1 MEEKKI
7 RVAITHGDT
16 NSIGYEIIF
25 KVFADPAILEL
36 CTPIIYGSPKV
47 AAYHRKAMDLEANF
61 TIINSAEEAHDG
73 KVNLLTTFDDE
84 VKVELG
90 QPTTESGYA
99 AMSAIVRALDD
110 YKKGLFDVLVTAPVS
125 ASNISTEE
133 HPFSSQA
140 HFLARSLGS
149 TGLSMLVN
157 EQLRVALAT
166 VDLPISEVTGLINK
180 QLIIDK
186 VTAVQHALK
195 RDFRISNPRVAV
207 LALNPQIGNE
217 SQEGSEET
225 EIIAPA
231 ISELKNSGIATF
243 GPYAADDFFAH
254 ADYEH
259 FDAVLAMYYDQGAI
273 PFKLLGE
280 NESVCY
286 TAGLPMVHTEPGHG
300 PAFDIAGKG
309 TADENQLR
317 QAIYLAID
325 VFRNRAEYDEP
336 LGNPLPKLYREKRD
350 DSEKV
355 RFAIP
360 KKKEAKA

>member
-25 KVFADPAILEL
+25 KVFSDPAILEL

-47 AAYHRKAMDLEANF
+47 AAYHRKALDMEANF
-61 TIINSAEEAHDG
+61 TIISNAEEAHDG
-73 KVNLLTTFDDE
+73 KVNMLTTFDDE
-84 VKVELG
+84 VKVEMG

-99 AMSAIVRALDD
+99 AMCAIVRALED

-125 ASNISTEE
+125 SSNISTEG
-133 HPFSSQA
+133 HPFSGQA
-140 HFLARSLGS
+140 AFISRSLGS
-149 TGLSMLVN
+149 DNLAMLVN
-157 EQLRVALAT
+157 EHLRVALAT
-166 VDLPISEVTGLINK
+166 EDMPIAEVSRVVNK
-180 QLIIDK
+180 QLVVEK
-186 VTAVQHALK
+186 VKAVQHALK
-195 RDFRISNPRVAV
+195 RDFRISNPRIAV
-207 LALNPQIGNE
+207 LALNPQVDND
-217 SQEGSEET
+217 SKEGSEET

-231 ISELKNSGIATF
+231 ISELMASGVSAF
-243 GPYAADDFFAH
+243 GPYAADEFFAR

-273 PFKLLGE
+273 PFKLIGE
-280 NESVCY
+280 DESVCY
-286 TAGLPMVHTEPGHG
+286 TAGVPVVHTAPGHG
-300 PAFDIAGKG
+300 PAFDIAGQGK
-309 TADENQLR
+309 ANENQLR

-360 KKKEAKA
+360 KKKEPKA